1 MLQKQLTSSTIR
13 KNKGGKSMEAIEK
26 ILKKTG
32 WSSLITSV
40 IFAIIGS
47 ILIAKPEGTVK
58 IASYIIGIIFIF
70 AGIYKIFN
78 YLREKENTELLYH
91 YNVAYGVIAIILG
104 LITMFYST
112 QIAALFRILIGIWI
126 IYSSILRINL
136 AFNLKNIDSKLW
148 IPSIIVAFAMF
159 VCGIYITFTSNAI
172 IVTIGIII
180 VTYAVLDII
189 ESLIFLGNIKK
200 LSIK

>member
-112 QIAALFRILIGIWI
+112 QIVALFRILIGIWI
-126 IYSSILRINL
+126 IYSSILRIN
-136 AFNLKNIDSKLW
+136 
-148 IPSIIVAFAMF
+148 
-159 VCGIYITFTSNAI
+159 
-172 IVTIGIII
+172 
-180 VTYAVLDII
+180 
-189 ESLIFLGNIKK
+189 
-200 LSIK
+200 

>member
-1 MLQKQLTSSTIR
+1 MLQKKLTSSTIR

-78 YLREKENTELLYH
+78 CP
-91 YNVAYGVIAIILG
+91 V
-104 LITMFYST
+104 
-112 QIAALFRILIGIWI
+112 LFRIN
-126 IYSSILRINL
+126 RITTVGC
-136 AFNLKNIDSKLW
+136 D
-148 IPSIIVAFAMF
+148 
-159 VCGIYITFTSNAI
+159 YDRH
-172 IVTIGIII
+172 III
-180 VTYAVLDII
+180 
-189 ESLIFLGNIKK
+189 
-200 LSIK
+200 